1 MTDHTI
7 RELQT
12 NLPWT
17 VRYSHDF
24 RSNPQSHKD
33 FAHAL
38 HHASKA
44 MGRLHELADELG
56 MKEGA
61 LKTAIHRLR
70 RRYAALVRAEIA
82 ETVSDPDDVEEE
94 VQHLFRSLE

>member
-44 MGRLHELADELG
+44 MGRLHELADDMDHDRAEARIAEL
-56 MKEGA
+56 
-61 LKTAIHRLR
+61 TAQLPSQP
-70 RRYAALVRAEIA
+70 VRAEGG
-82 ETVSDPDDVEEE
+82 VSC
-94 VQHLFRSLE
+94 